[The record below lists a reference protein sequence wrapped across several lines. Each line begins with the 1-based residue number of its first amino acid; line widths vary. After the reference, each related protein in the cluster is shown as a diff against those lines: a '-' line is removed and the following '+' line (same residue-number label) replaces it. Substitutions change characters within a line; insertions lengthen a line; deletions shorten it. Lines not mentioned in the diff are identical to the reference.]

1 MTGNLAGQTALITGA
16 ASGIGKAVAL
26 RFVEEGANVVALDR
40 NADALADLADSLGDR
55 CAIVAGDCAEAAICE
70 QGVALAMEKFGH
82 LDCVVANAGVY
93 DWYKRVD
100 RMSTADME
108 AAFEELF
115 RINVLSTLLIARCSI
130 EALRA
135 SGGSLIV
142 SCSSSSF
149 RAGGGGALYTGSKF
163 ALRGIVY
170 QLAYEWAPDVRV
182 NGVAPGGTIT
192 GLSGLDALD
201 SSSRR
206 IDADDKS
213 VEMVAKASPLGRAA
227 EAEDHTG
234 CYALLASR
242 RDGKNLT
249 GTILVS
255 DGGLSSRMGLR

>member
-1 MTGNLAGQTALITGA
+1 MAGNLAGQTVLITGA

-40 NADALADLADSLGDR
+40 NADALAGLADRLGDR
-55 CAIVAGDCAEAAICE
+55 CAVVAGDCAEVAICE
-70 QGVALAMEKFGH
+70 RGVALALEKFGN

-93 DWYKRVD
+93 DWYKRID
-100 RMSTADME
+100 RMSTPDME

-115 RINVLSTLLIARCSI
+115 RINVLSTLLIARCSV

-142 SCSSSSF
+142 SCSNASF
-149 RAGGGGALYTGSKF
+149 RAGGGGALYTASKF

-170 QLAYEWAPDVRV
+170 QLAYEWAPHVRV

-192 GLSGLDALD
+192 GLSGLDALE

-206 IDADDKS
+206 LDS
-213 VEMVAKASPLGRAA
+213 ESRTVEMVAKASPLGRAA
-227 EAEDHTG
+227 EAEDHAG

-242 RDGKNLT
+242 RDGKNLN

-255 DGGLSSRMGLR
+255 DGGISSRMG